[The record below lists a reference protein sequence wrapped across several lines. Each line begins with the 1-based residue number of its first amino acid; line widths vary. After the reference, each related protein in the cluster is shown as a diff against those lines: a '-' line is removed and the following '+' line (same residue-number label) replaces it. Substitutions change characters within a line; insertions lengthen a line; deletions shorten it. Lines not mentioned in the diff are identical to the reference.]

1 MENEVEGDP
10 VPVAGLS
17 ETVDVFVV
25 WVLERG
31 VGVRVGVFVGG
42 LRLKVDVHE
51 PVLIRVPV
59 GVVLRDNERVPVHVF
74 VGM

>member
-42 LRLKVDVHE
+42 VRL
-51 PVLIRVPV
+51 
-59 GVVLRDNERVPVHVF
+59 
-74 VGM
+74 